1 MNSSVIRTPA
11 LALVCGLGL
20 LAGAGPARLHAQQSS
35 DDWCREERG
44 NRDRANVCE
53 VREFT
58 VAATAGTLAVAG
70 TNGGISVQGE
80 SRGDVHIQA
89 KVTAT
94 AETQQRA
101 KALADSVQL
110 TPTLDRVEARGP
122 RTENREGW
130 SVSYRLSVPRAL
142 NISLRTT
149 NGGIVVRDV
158 ESKVEFHTTNGG
170 VKLSGLSGDVQGQTT
185 NGGVDIDLEGT
196 AWIGEGLDVQ
206 TTNGGVKIAVPD
218 NYSARLEASTNN
230 GGVHS
235 DFGGMSRDRD
245 RDRDINVQLGG
256 GGAPIK
262 VRTSNGGVRITK
274 K

>member
-1 MNSSVIRTPA
+1 MNRFVIRTPA
-11 LALVCGLGL
+11 LALVCASGI
-20 LAGAGPARLHAQQSS
+20 LAGAGPARLHAQQTT

-53 VREFT
+53 VRQFT

-70 TNGGISVQGE
+70 TNGGISVEGE
-80 SRGDVHIQA
+80 SRGDVHILA

-101 KALADSVQL
+101 KAIADSVQL
-110 TPTLDRVEARGP
+110 TPTLDRVEAEGP
-122 RTENREGW
+122 RTQNGEGW

-142 NISLRTT
+142 NLSIKTT
-149 NGGIVVRDV
+149 NGGIVIRDV
-158 ESKVEFHTTNGG
+158 ESKVDFRTTNGG
-170 VKLSGLSGDVQGQTT
+170 VKLSGLSGDVHGQTT
-185 NGGVDIDLEGT
+185 NGGVDIDLEGS
-196 AWIGEGLDVQ
+196 AWIGDGLDVQ

-218 NYSARLEASTNN
+218 NYSAQLEASTNN
-230 GGVHS
+230 GGFHS
-235 DFGGMSRDRD
+235 DFGGIARSQDRD
-245 RDRDINVQLGG
+245 LNLRLGG

-262 VRTSNGGVRITK
+262 VRTSNGGVRVTK

>member
-1 MNSSVIRTPA
+1 MNGSFIRTPA
-11 LALVCGLGL
+11 LALACAGAI
-20 LAGAGPARLHAQQSS
+20 LAGSSGVRVRAQQPG

-44 NRDRANVCE
+44 GRDRASFCE

-58 VAATAGTLAVAG
+58 VAATAGTLGVSG

-80 SRGDVHIQA
+80 SRGDVHILA
-89 KVTAT
+89 KITAT
-94 AETQQRA
+94 AETEQQARA
-101 KALADSVQL
+101 IAGAVQL
-110 TPTLDRVEARGP
+110 KPTLDRVQAEGP
-122 RTENREGW
+122 RTQNREGW
-130 SVSYRLSVPRAL
+130 SVSYRISVPRAL
-142 NISLRTT
+142 NLSLDTT

-158 ESKVEFHTTNGG
+158 ESKIDFRTTNGG
-170 VKLSGLSGDVQGQTT
+170 VKLSGLSGDVHGQTT
-185 NGGVDIDLEGT
+185 NGGVDIDLDGT
-196 AWIGEGLDVQ
+196 AWIGDGLEVQ

-235 DFGGMSRDRD
+235 DFGGMTRDRS
-245 RDRDINVQLGG
+245 DRDINVQLGG

-262 VRTSNGGVRITK
+262 IRTSNGGVRVTK

>member
-1 MNSSVIRTPA
+1 MNRLEIRTRA
-11 LALVCGLGL
+11 LALVCISAILGG
-20 LAGAGPARLHAQQSS
+20 AGAARVQAQQSG

-80 SRGDVHIQA
+80 SRGDVHIWA

-94 AETQQRA
+94 AETPQRA
-101 KALADSVQL
+101 KAIADSVQL
-110 TPTLDRVEARGP
+110 TPTLDRVEAQGP
-122 RTENREGW
+122 RSENREGW

-142 NISLRTT
+142 NVSLRTT

-158 ESKVEFHTTNGG
+158 ESKVEFRTTNGG

-185 NGGVDIDLEGT
+185 NGGVDIDLDGT

-206 TTNGGVKIAVPD
+206 TTNGGVKVSVPD
-218 NYSARLEASTNN
+218 N
-230 GGVHS
+230 
-235 DFGGMSRDRD
+235 
-245 RDRDINVQLGG
+245 
-256 GGAPIK
+256 
-262 VRTSNGGVRITK
+262 
-274 K
+274 